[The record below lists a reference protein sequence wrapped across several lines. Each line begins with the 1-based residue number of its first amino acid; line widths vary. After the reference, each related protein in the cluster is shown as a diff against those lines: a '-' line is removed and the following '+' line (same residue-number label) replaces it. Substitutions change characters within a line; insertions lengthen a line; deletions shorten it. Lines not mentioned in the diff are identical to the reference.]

1 MNKKFTSTIA
11 GASLFITLTGLISKG
26 LGFIREVIFAGS
38 FGLSARF
45 DVYLI
50 GAVLPVTINTI
61 ILYLALNY
69 LIPAYNNI
77 TQQDES
83 LADDFIRMNF
93 IVFTGGGLLLSLFL
107 FLFADIIIG
116 FYLHTA
122 SPELFI
128 TAKNVFLLYLI
139 SVPLNSAIA
148 VLTSQHQIHM
158 QFAPP
163 AYSNLLV
170 NIVVIVLVLLFAG
183 KLSIYIIPISFVAGS
198 VIQLVYLLK
207 TSKLKISF
215 GHLTALKGKI
225 AKFIPSTLVF
235 IMLIEG
241 LGQLYVLADRY
252 FYSYVPQGGIAALN
266 YANTVFLL
274 PVSILSAALTT
285 AVFPKFA
292 QYIGEGL
299 TDKLEDLFNEGIK
312 INFIMF
318 VPVTVIFIC
327 YGDSV
332 IRLIFERGKFSAG
345 DTQLTFNALIWY
357 SVSLVFYSAYSIVN
371 KIVYSFQLV
380 KQLLYITAAGILIK
394 IVLNFLLAEKYA
406 QDGLAFSTS
415 VSYMFFFFSC
425 LLLVFRKVKFKKKNL
440 FFSELLMQA
449 VNAGFS
455 VIIVKLI
462 AGLFNTGSYS
472 AWIEIALFLIIYI
485 INIVLME
492 YSAVAIIMDMLKSF
506 QIKKYFLK
514 NR

>member
-11 GASLFITLTGLISKG
+11 GASVFITLTGLISKG

-38 FGLSARF
+38 FGLSAQF

-77 TQQDES
+77 TQQEES
-83 LADDFIRMNF
+83 IADDFIRMNF
-93 IVFTGGGLLLSLFL
+93 IVFTGGGMLLSLLL
-107 FLFADIIIG
+107 FLFSDIIIG

-128 TAKNVFLLYLI
+128 TAKNVFLIFLI
-139 SVPLNSAIA
+139 SIPLNSAIA

-170 NIVVIVLVLLFAG
+170 NIVIIILVLLFAG
-183 KLSIYIIPISFVAGS
+183 KLSIYIIPVSFVAGS
-198 VIQLVYLLK
+198 VIQLLYLLK
-207 TSKLKISF
+207 TSRLKISF
-215 GHLTALKGKI
+215 RHLAALKGKI
-225 AKFIPSTLVF
+225 SRYIPSTLIF

-241 LGQLYVLADRY
+241 LGQLYILADRY

-299 TDKLEDLFNEGIK
+299 TDKLEELFNEGIK

-318 VPVTVIFIC
+318 VPVTIIFIF

-345 DTQLTFNALIWY
+345 DTRLTFNALAWY
-357 SVSLVFYSAYSIVN
+357 SVSLIFYSAYSIVN

-394 IVLNFLLAEKYA
+394 IILNFLLAGKYA

-415 VSYMFFFFSC
+415 VSYMFFFFAC
-425 LLLVFRKVKFKKKNL
+425 LLLVFRKVKFKKKAL
-440 FFSELLMQA
+440 FFSELLLQS

-455 VIIVKLI
+455 VIIAKLI
-462 AGLFNTGSYS
+462 SGLFPSGHYS
-472 AWIEIALFLIIYI
+472 GWIEITLFLIVYI
-485 INIVLME
+485 INI
-492 YSAVAIIMDMLKSF
+492 IMLKHTF
-506 QIKKYFLK
+506 IYFIKNLLK
-514 NR
+514 NELFRLF